1 MITSGTHILSSR
13 QFDVPSLERIFDLAD
28 FLQPVARGEMVTRV
42 LEGAVLGSLFFEAST
57 RTRLSFD
64 SAFMRLGGSVSHT
77 TGVTFS
83 SIIKG
88 ESLEDTSRVISGY
101 VDAFVIRHPEVEAI
115 HQFASA
121 THVPVINGGNG
132 EGEHPT
138 QALLDI
144 YTMRNELRR
153 LGKNFEN
160 ATIAMVGDLRFGRT
174 IHSLIQLLLLFPDTC
189 FLFVAPKGLEL
200 PDHYKGM
207 VEAAG
212 HRFTEKSRLDKTL
225 NVADVVYVTRVQK
238 ERIPVTERF
247 DDTTLKFRIDKASVQ
262 RFLAPNA
269 VIMHPL
275 PRDST
280 AQSNDLSA
288 DVDGDPRLA
297 IFRQSDAGVP
307 VRMALFSIVLGVE
320 DQVRRGLKPATWWRP
335 QKIGPLDLDE
345 QMPEPSRRSA

>member
-153 LGKNFEN
+153 LGKRLEH

-200 PDHYKGM
+200 PDHYRAM
-207 VEAAG
+207 VESAG
-212 HRFTEKSRLDKTL
+212 HRFTEKSRLDKSL
-225 NVADVVYVTRVQK
+225 AAADVVYVTRVQK
-238 ERIPVTERF
+238 ERIPVSERF
-247 DDTTLKFRIDKASVQ
+247 DDTSLKFRIDKGSVQ
-262 RFLAPNA
+262 RYLGERA

-280 AQSNDLSA
+280 AQSNDLSS
-288 DVDGDPRLA
+288 DVDGDPRVA

-307 VRMALFSIVLGVE
+307 VRMALFSLVLGVE
-320 DQVRRGLKPATWWRP
+320 EQVRRGLRPATWWRP
-335 QKIGPLDLDE
+335 SKTGPLDLDE
-345 QMPEPSRRSA
+345 RSAEPAARST

>member
-13 QFDVPSLERIFDLAD
+13 QFDVPSLNALFDLAD

-121 THVPVINGGNG
+121 TNVPVINGGNG

-153 LGKNFEN
+153 LGKAFDRS
-160 ATIAMVGDLRFGRT
+160 TIAMVGDLRFGRT
-174 IHSLIQLLLLFPDTC
+174 IHSLIQLLLLFPDTS

-200 PDHYKGM
+200 PDHYRTL
-207 VEAAG
+207 VEDAG
-212 HRFTEKSRLDKTL
+212 HRFVQKSQLDESL
-225 NVADVVYVTRVQK
+225 AAADVVYVTRVQK

-247 DDTTLKFRIDKASVQ
+247 DDTNLKFRIDKASVQ
-262 RFLAPNA
+262 RFLGADA

-275 PRDST
+275 PRDAT

-320 DQVRRGLKPATWWRP
+320 QEVRHGLRPASWWRP
-335 QKIGPLDLDE
+335 AKIGPLDLE
-345 QMPEPSRRSA
+345 EPVSQAGRRTA

>member
-1 MITSGTHILSSR
+1 MDFQGKHFLSTR
-13 QFDVPSLERIFDLAD
+13 ELTLDSLAQVFQVADLLA
-28 FLQPVARGEMVTRV
+28 PVAQGRATTRV

-153 LGKNFEN
+153 VGKQLEH

-174 IHSLIQLLLLFPDTC
+174 IHSLIQLLLLFPETC
-189 FLFVAPKGLEL
+189 FQFVAPKGLEL
-200 PDHYKGM
+200 PDH
-207 VEAAG
+207 
-212 HRFTEKSRLDKTL
+212 
-225 NVADVVYVTRVQK
+225 
-238 ERIPVTERF
+238 
-247 DDTTLKFRIDKASVQ
+247 
-262 RFLAPNA
+262 
-269 VIMHPL
+269 
-275 PRDST
+275 
-280 AQSNDLSA
+280 
-288 DVDGDPRLA
+288 
-297 IFRQSDAGVP
+297 
-307 VRMALFSIVLGVE
+307 
-320 DQVRRGLKPATWWRP
+320 
-335 QKIGPLDLDE
+335 
-345 QMPEPSRRSA
+345 

>member
-13 QFDVPSLERIFDLAD
+13 QFDTPSLERIFNLAD

-115 HQFASA
+115 HQFANA
-121 THVPVINGGNG
+121 TNVPVINGGNG

-138 QALLDI
+138 QALLDL
-144 YTMRNELRR
+144 YTMRSELRR
-153 LGKNFEN
+153 LGKNLEQ

-174 IHSLIQLLLLFPDTC
+174 IHSLIQILLLFPKTC
-189 FLFVAPKGLEL
+189 FIFVAPKGLEL
-200 PDHYKGM
+200 PDHYRVL
-207 VEAAG
+207 VENAG
-212 HRFTEKSRLDKTL
+212 HRFVEKSRLDKSLAT
-225 NVADVVYVTRVQK
+225 ADVVYVTRVQK
-238 ERIPVTERF
+238 ERIPVSERF
-247 DDTTLKFRIDKASVQ
+247 DDTNLKFRIDKASVQ
-262 RFLAPNA
+262 RFLGEQAI
-269 VIMHPL
+269 IMHPL

-307 VRMALFSIVLGVE
+307 VRMALFGIVLGVE
-320 DQVRRGLKPATWWRP
+320 EQVRRSLRPAQWWRP
-335 QKIGPLDLDE
+335 VKRGPLDLDT
-345 QMPEPSRRSA
+345 QTAEPSRVTG

>member
-13 QFDVPSLERIFDLAD
+13 QFDVPSLERIFALAD

-144 YTMRNELRR
+144 YTMRNELQR
-153 LGKNFEN
+153 LGKKLEN

-200 PDHYKGM
+200 PDHYREM

-212 HRFTEKSRLDKTL
+212 HRFTEKSRLDKSL
-225 NVADVVYVTRVQK
+225 AGADVVYVTRVQK

-247 DDTTLKFRIDKASVQ
+247 DDTNLNFRIDKSSVQ
-262 RFLAPNA
+262 RFLSPTA

-288 DVDGDPRLA
+288 DIDGDPRLA

-320 DQVRRGLKPATWWRP
+320 DQVRRGLRPAAWWRP
-335 QKIGPLDLDE
+335 QKIGPLDLEE
-345 QMPEPSRRSA
+345 QTSERASRSA

>member
-13 QFDVPSLERIFDLAD
+13 QFDVPSLERIFALAD

-144 YTMRNELRR
+144 YTMRNELQR
-153 LGKNFEN
+153 LGKKLEN

-200 PDHYKGM
+200 PDHYREM
-207 VEAAG
+207 VEAAR
-212 HRFTEKSRLDKTL
+212 HRFTEKSRLDKSL
-225 NVADVVYVTRVQK
+225 AGADVVYVTRVQK

-247 DDTTLKFRIDKASVQ
+247 DDTNLKFRIDKSSVQ
-262 RFLAPNA
+262 RFLSPTA

-288 DVDGDPRLA
+288 DIDGDPRLA

-307 VRMALFSIVLGVE
+307 VRMALFGIVLGVE
-320 DQVRRGLKPATWWRP
+320 DQVRRSLRPATWWRP
-335 QKIGPLDLDE
+335 QKIGPLDLEE
-345 QMPEPSRRSA
+345 QTSERASRSA